1 MLTLDQKDRYSLLI
15 IYEVGNIMTT
25 LVKMDNI
32 LPLRGVSEDPNE
44 KFTIKYLPSSRF
56 KPQSVGYK
64 VHKYVSLG
72 SSESHQFLH
81 P

>member
-44 KFTIKYLPSSRF
+44 KVYHKISSLV
-56 KPQSVGYK
+56 KVQTSVSWIQSA
-64 VHKYVSLG
+64 
-72 SSESHQFLH
+72 
-81 P
+81 